1 MILHEDLN
9 LLVPVHQSRLLY
21 EALQKLGTDATFHIV
36 EGEGHGWNELTEV
49 DNIVLQF
56 FDKHLKTKDLIMR

>member
-1 MILHEDLN
+1 
-9 LLVPVHQSRLLY
+9 
-21 EALQKLGTDATFHIV
+21 LGTDATFHIV